1 MAQDDTQQV
10 PAPPS
15 AQQREQVDPTERS
28 QPIPLLAALVI
39 AGVLLFGVGY
49 IVFSDS
55 PGAPTLGDR
64 RTLADLS
71 ADAAKPAGAV
81 DGKQLYAAQCV
92 ACHQASGQGLAGVFP
107 PLDAS
112 EWVTGDE
119 RILANILLHGIVGE
133 ITVAG
138 VAYKGNMP
146 AFKQLG
152 NAELAALASHVRSTW
167 SNKAPPIKPELIAQ
181 ERKASTRT
189 APFAGGDELKAR
201 AAKP

>member
-1 MAQDDTQQV
+1 MAQDDTQQA
-10 PAPPS
+10 PAAPN

-28 QPIPLLAALVI
+28 QPIPLLAALVTVS
-39 AGVLLFGVGY
+39 VLLFGVGY

-71 ADAAKPAGAV
+71 ADTAKPAGAA

-107 PLDAS
+107 PLDGS
-112 EWVTGDE
+112 EWVVGDE
-119 RILANILLHGIVGE
+119 RIVANILLHGIAGE

-138 VAYKGNMP
+138 TAYKGNMP
-146 AFKQLG
+146 PFKQLG
-152 NAELAALASHVRSTW
+152 DAELAAVASHVRGTW

-189 APFAGGDELKAR
+189 TPFAGGAELKALVR
-201 AAKP
+201 